1 MSRFAAP
8 TNELKKHTRSRY
20 KQAETIVIY
29 RQPTEQKSS
38 QALQHIL
45 KDNTACLT
53 EGFCACWIY
62 SSLSVYLQRFLLVA
76 FGVGILHNTR
86 VHLIYV

>member
-1 MSRFAAP
+1 MDGKKAAGFFTPERGKHNKFIDYLHYISGYCVMSRFAAP

-53 EGFCACWIY
+53 EGFCAC
-62 SSLSVYLQRFLLVA
+62 
-76 FGVGILHNTR
+76 
-86 VHLIYV
+86 